1 MELCFG
7 LVFLSWTSARLP
19 SALKIS
25 GYYFRQVL
33 TMMISPLF
41 IFILSNFIVVILLL
55 NSSLVYPNTSIDD
68 ETKLCKSL
76 TESSVHCGKLSEIFA
91 PVPAPDEIAF
101 QDKRTI
107 SEVIAN
113 RESDREIETVTD
125 VKCCSEQEASPVRI
139 QPEDS
144 KDAVESESCEE
155 SLLTAE
161 IEIYQTPSNPE
172 TVDELTNEEL
182 APTEIENFRRLS
194 NPDDATEEETVDE
207 LTNEEFQRAIEAFIA
222 KQIKFHREE
231 SADKCVMA
239 SSGFQADVRALQKL
253 LAARHLIYQHQHNK
267 QMSCPG
273 MAQLL
278 SNTLYYKRFFP
289 YYSFNV
295 VGGLDNEGKG
305 CVFTYDAV
313 GSYERVGYSS
323 QGSGSTLIMP
333 FLDNQLKSPSPL
345 LLPAQDAVTPLSENE
360 AIDLVK
366 TCFASATERDIYT
379 GDRLEIV
386 VLNSEGIRREENGA

>member
-1 MELCFG
+1 MELSNLVEKSYLKFDQFKNVVKLFRVMELCFG

-41 IFILSNFIVVILLL
+41 IFIVSNFIVVILLL
-55 NSSLVYPNTSIDD
+55 NSSLVYQNTSIDD

-76 TESSVHCGKLSEIFA
+76 TESSIHCGKLSEIFA
-91 PVPAPDEIAF
+91 PVPAPDEIVF

-113 RESDREIETVTD
+113 RESDREMETVTD

-139 QPEDS
+139 QTENS

-155 SLLTAE
+155 SPLTAE

-231 SADKCVMA
+231 
-239 SSGFQADVRALQKL
+239 R
-253 LAARHLIYQHQHNK
+253 
-267 QMSCPG
+267 
-273 MAQLL
+273 
-278 SNTLYYKRFFP
+278 
-289 YYSFNV
+289 
-295 VGGLDNEGKG
+295 
-305 CVFTYDAV
+305 
-313 GSYERVGYSS
+313 
-323 QGSGSTLIMP
+323 
-333 FLDNQLKSPSPL
+333 
-345 LLPAQDAVTPLSENE
+345 
-360 AIDLVK
+360 
-366 TCFASATERDIYT
+366 
-379 GDRLEIV
+379 
-386 VLNSEGIRREENGA
+386 